1 MNSSTEQR
9 EGPEAC
15 GFNKALDILR
25 DLPILSGVSLDVI
38 KVLAYLAIKETF
50 APGEALCEQGEPMD
64 HGFAVLRG
72 EVEVV
77 RRSGDTETVLFSRG
91 PGDFIGGLGLI
102 SPAKSLFTVR
112 AADEVCCLLLSKEK
126 FAKTAVRFP
135 EMLPKILANVV
146 HHVFAWEEA
155 FLRAQAGQCDDRRR
169 EMGLS
174 LF

>member
-9 EGPEAC
+9 EGPEPC
-15 GFNKALDILR
+15 GFSQALDILR
-25 DLPILSGVSLDVI
+25 DLPIFSGLSLDVI
-38 KVLAYLAIKETF
+38 KVLAYLAVKEIF
-50 APGEALCEQGEPMD
+50 APGEVLCEQGEPMD
-64 HGFAVLRG
+64 HGFVVLRG

-77 RRSGDTETVLFSRG
+77 RRNGDTEAVLFTRG
-91 PGDFIGGLGLI
+91 PGTFLGGLGLI

-112 AADEVCCLLLSKEK
+112 ASADTCCLLLTKEK
-126 FAKTAVRFP
+126 FGKTAERFP

-155 FLRAQAGQCDDRRR
+155 FLRAQAGACADRGR